1 MSHSSCSHETY
12 SLVNNS
18 EMWETDNCLPVYF
31 ILLHISDRIPRSL
44 GCVYGGQVRNYFPY
58 LLCN

>member
-18 EMWETDNCLPVYF
+18 DMWQRLITAFLF
-31 ILLHISDRIPRSL
+31 ILSFFILVTESL
-44 GCVYGGQVRNYFPY
+44 EVLAMLVVGNEK
-58 LLCN
+58 LLSLEPV

>member
-18 EMWETDNCLPVYF
+18 DMWQRLITTFLF
-31 ILLHISDRIPRSL
+31 ILSFFILVTESL
-44 GCVYGGQVRNYFPY
+44 EVLAMLVVGNEK
-58 LLCN
+58 LLSLEPV